1 MLKLNN
7 YTLLSLI
14 AGNDRKKAYYA
25 IDRLKQRYVIVKV
38 INPSNG
44 NQSKLDTTL
53 FKKNAALTSDLIHPH
68 IISIYDYGFTSS
80 NFPYLAMEYC
90 DNGNLTD
97 KIQEGLTLDKTLQI
111 LQQIANALTFVHKAH
126 IIHGQLKPNNI
137 LFRSDG
143 SVVLSD
149 FNNTSLNTITKR
161 QSAAFFSS
169 SYTPE
174 YMSPEQARRV
184 SFDSRSD
191 LYSLGIICYEMLLGF
206 PPFRG
211 DSPLSVSLK
220 HLNSTVPQL
229 PEKYRGL
236 QLFLN
241 QLLAKNPLHRF
252 QTAKEVSFALRQL
265 QYQFLEH
272 GHLRAAPP
280 ENRASAPYIVANAL
294 PSPNEPQKQSA
305 GKSYLIAGLVLTIP
319 GILLLNNNGLKSD
332 TPHSSNE
339 QEHSVMNQNS
349 DIVIRMP
356 LIINVTP
363 KDATIQFN
371 HSTQSFHQ
379 GMLLASGHYS
389 LSITKPGYQSQQVE
403 IHHNKQIPTQLNLTL
418 SPALYSVHIKAH
430 PPGSTI
436 RIINI
441 KPKYTKNLQLPPGRY
456 LVEVSHPGYQ
466 AKRQWLEI
474 KSSTIKQTINLSPA
488 MKQGKILQHSLA
500 KGGYG
505 PKMVVIPKGRF
516 RMGDNDGMGSASEK
530 PLHWV
535 NLANDFAMSQ
545 YEITQTDFAQFI
557 KETGYVFHN
566 KINKK
571 DNKKPITH
579 TSWHDA
585 QAYAQWISKQT
596 GYTYRLPSEA
606 EWEYAA
612 RAGGYTRF
620 VWGNQPRTDNANC
633 LEDCWENPLKGLLKG
648 SQTLPVGQYPA
659 NDFQL
664 FDMAGNVAEWTLD
677 CYQNSY
683 RQHPAD
689 GRPVNKAHCSHR
701 VIRGGSFTD
710 PIENLR
716 IARRAKR
723 TPAYRDEQIGFRL
736 VLELK
741 R

>member
-1 MLKLNN
+1 MLELNN

-14 AGNDRKKAYYA
+14 AGNDKKKVYYA
-25 IDRLKQRYVIVKV
+25 IDRVKQRYVIVK
-38 INPSNG
+38 IITTSNK
-44 NQSKLDTTL
+44 NQRKLDTAL

-68 IISIYDYGFTSS
+68 IISIYECGLTA
-80 NFPYLAMEYC
+80 NHCPYFAMEYC
-90 DNGNLTD
+90 ENGSLAD

-111 LQQIANALTFVHKAH
+111 LQQIANALTFVHKTH
-126 IIHGQLKPNNI
+126 ITHGQLKPNNI
-137 LFRSDG
+137 LFRNDG

-149 FNNTSLNTITKR
+149 FNNASLNATTK
-161 QSAAFFSS
+161 QTSAAFFSS
-169 SYTPE
+169 NYTPE

-211 DSPLSVSLK
+211 DTPLRVSLK
-220 HLNSTVPQL
+220 HLNSAIPQL

-236 QLFLN
+236 QPFLN
-241 QLLAKNPLHRF
+241 LLLAKNPQHRF
-252 QTAKEVSFALRQL
+252 QTAKEVSFTLRQL

-272 GHLRAAPP
+272 GHLRATPP
-280 ENRASAPYIVANAL
+280 ANSTTPYILVNTHSSSP
-294 PSPNEPQKQSA
+294 PSKKQPA
-305 GKSYLIAGLVLTIP
+305 GKSLLIAGLALTIP
-319 GILLLNNNGLKSD
+319 GILLLHNNGLRSD
-332 TPHSSNE
+332 TSTNINE
-339 QEHSVMNQNS
+339 QEPPAINQS
-349 DIVIRMP
+349 STVISKMP
-356 LIINVTP
+356 LIINVIP
-363 KDATIQFN
+363 KDASIQLN
-371 HSTQSFHQ
+371 HSGLVFRQ
-379 GMLLASGHYS
+379 GILLEPGHYS
-389 LSITKPGYQSQQVE
+389 VSISKPGYQPQQLN
-403 IHHNKQIPTQLNLTL
+403 IQHKQAPTQVNLTL
-418 SPALYSVHIKAH
+418 SPARYSVQIKTH
-430 PPGSTI
+430 PPDSTI

-474 KSSTIKQTINLSPA
+474 NTSEVKQTIALTPA
-488 MKQGKILQHSLA
+488 MKQGKIIQHALA
-500 KGGYG
+500 EGVDG
-505 PKMVVIPKGRF
+505 PKMVVIPGGRF
-516 RMGDNDGMGSASEK
+516 RMGDNDGMGAASEK

-545 YEITQTDFAQFI
+545 YEITRADFALFI
-557 KETGYVFHN
+557 KKTGYVFHEALSE
-566 KINKK
+566 K
-571 DNKKPITH
+571 DSRKPITH
-579 TSWHDA
+579 ISWHDA
-585 QAYAQWISKQT
+585 KAYAQWLSKQT
-596 GYTYRLPSEA
+596 GYIYRLPTEA

-612 RAGGYTRF
+612 RAGSYTRF
-620 VWGNQPRTDNANC
+620 VWGNKPHAGKANC
-633 LEDCWENPLKGLLKG
+633 AEGCWENHLKRLLKG
-648 SQTLPVGQYPA
+648 SKAIAVGQYPA

-664 FDMAGNVAEWTLD
+664 FDMAGNIAEWTQD
-677 CYQNSY
+677 CYLNSY
-683 RQHPAD
+683 RQHPAN
-689 GRPVNKAHCSHR
+689 GSSVNKAHCSHR